1 MASSAVKGKKS
12 GTPNYRNDMLLNVI
26 EAILPAGSEQW
37 KTVASRYQII
47 SGESTIRNHDDIR
60 RHYMAKLCK
69 NCKRQTG
76 LNNKS
81 APTAI
86 VARAQEIQRKILT
99 NEATM
104 NFGGD
109 NENEEEEDNDDDDN
123 DEDDDEDCLN
133 GEIVAVA
140 TPSDENAA
148 PSNVPVKKKIKLEYE
163 DQKTKNSRP
172 VNSNPRGGTLAA
184 VKDICSG
191 LKEERASNQ
200 MSEFQKQLREQQDR
214 ADARLE
220 RMQMQMQMQ
229 MQNQQN
235 QMMQMMMM
243 MMQGQM
249 KGDGARPHA
258 DTPQWN
264 GRVPS
269 FLTARSSANSNFND
283 FTNDDD
289 ANL

>member
-163 DQKTKNSRP
+163 DQKTKN
-172 VNSNPRGGTLAA
+172 
-184 VKDICSG
+184 
-191 LKEERASNQ
+191 
-200 MSEFQKQLREQQDR
+200 
-214 ADARLE
+214 
-220 RMQMQMQMQ
+220 
-229 MQNQQN
+229 
-235 QMMQMMMM
+235 
-243 MMQGQM
+243 
-249 KGDGARPHA
+249 
-258 DTPQWN
+258 
-264 GRVPS
+264 
-269 FLTARSSANSNFND
+269 
-283 FTNDDD
+283 
-289 ANL
+289 